1 MRLLLSF
8 IVVLTVIGLSSC
20 RINQNFMFKEP
31 EDYTF
36 NKPNIDST
44 NKEYRVGPNDYISMD
59 IYTNGGALLIQ
70 YTTSGIDFIR
80 NQAGPEVTYLVDK
93 DGFVQLPALGR
104 MKVGGM
110 TITDIQNLLENSYAF
125 QFNDPYCVVKVI
137 NKRVI
142 VFPGNG
148 GSAVVVPLENEN
160 IHLLEAIALAGGL
173 QERAISSKIKVFRK
187 VSGKQEVYLV
197 DLSTIEG
204 IQYSNFAM
212 QSGDIV
218 FVDSAPRK
226 AQEVL
231 KVAQP
236 YLTLVGFI
244 FLFSRAFTF

>member
-1 MRLLLSF
+1 MVVLLLA
-8 IVVLTVIGLSSC
+8 GLSSC
-20 RINQNFMFKEP
+20 RINQNFMFQEP
-31 EDYTF
+31 DDYTF
-36 NKPNIDST
+36 DKPNVDST

-70 YTTSGIDFIR
+70 YTTSGIDYIR
-80 NQAGPEVTYLVDK
+80 TQAGPEVTYLVDK

-104 MKVGGM
+104 VKVGGM
-110 TITDIQNLLENSYAF
+110 TIIEIQNYLENSYAF

-148 GSAVVVPLENEN
+148 SGAVVVPLENEN

-173 QERAISSKIKVFRK
+173 QERAISSKVKVFRK
-187 VSGKQEVYLV
+187 VAGKQEVYLV

-204 IQYSNFAM
+204 IQYNNFAM

-218 FVDSAPRK
+218 YVDAAPRK
-226 AQEVL
+226 AQEVF

-236 YLTLVGFI
+236 YIAFVGAFI
-244 FLFSRAFTF
+244 LIWRSFTF